1 MLEVIS
7 LFLQNYGALLAILFS
22 WIMVFWVYFSK
33 RSAWREKRF
42 MRQVNFSLN
51 MLSPDNELQ
60 MRTLIE
66 TTADEVWQ
74 NEVAVETVLRAAER
88 TTVSQPFMSCAD
100 DEDMGYVL
108 RSLLNKL
115 SDKYSA
121 AFIAASLGKPIWTRK
136 YVFGLTCEKY
146 GDTPTQKIR
155 VMLVPESY
163 LSLFLYPKENKIWLE
178 VPSHRV
184 RLRTLREMAA
194 IYASSDPKIKRMVGT
209 IELGLP

>member
-1 MLEVIS
+1 MLEAVSI
-7 LFLQNYGALLAILFS
+7 FLQNYGALLAILFS
-22 WIMVFWVYFSK
+22 WLMVAWVYFSK
-33 RSAWREKRF
+33 RAAWRDKRF

-51 MLSPDNELQ
+51 ILTGDNELQ
-60 MRTLIE
+60 MWTLIE

-88 TTVSQPFMSCAD
+88 TTVAQPFMSFSD
-100 DEDMGYVL
+100 DEDMAYLL
-108 RSLLNKL
+108 RVVLNKL
-115 SDKYSA
+115 SDKYSET
-121 AFIAASLGKPIWTRK
+121 FIAASLGKRVWTRK
-136 YVFGLTCEKY
+136 YVFGITCEKY

-163 LSLFLYPKENKIWLE
+163 LSLFLYPKENNIWVE

-184 RLRTLREMAA
+184 RLSTLQKMAA
-194 IYASSDPKIKRMVGT
+194 IYSSNDPKTGRMLGT